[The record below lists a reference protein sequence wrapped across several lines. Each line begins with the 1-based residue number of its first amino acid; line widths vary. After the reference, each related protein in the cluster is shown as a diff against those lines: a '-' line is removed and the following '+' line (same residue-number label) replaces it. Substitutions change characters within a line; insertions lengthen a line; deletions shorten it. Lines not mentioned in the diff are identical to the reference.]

1 MNIELIMIGHAAII
15 FQRLSA
21 SRLFIEGRH
30 GKITDFEQFGRCEK
44 HHVRGVIVDG
54 IHHAALFKQDRAHPA
69 LLQFDSAGQTRRS
82 GANHHHVVALHG

>member
-1 MNIELIMIGHAAII
+1 MIGHAAII
-15 FQRLSA
+15 FNA
-21 SRLFIEGRH
+21 SVRPAFIEAVH

-82 GANHHHVVALHG
+82 GANHHTS